1 MRKQIKTVFALCI
14 LLSSCSKDETNKI
27 EEIETGFKTPL
38 TAFEDFNSDSV
49 TISIDNDQITI
60 ETNGLPNHTSPYW
73 EETHPLYVEPI
84 ISLRQTPGK
93 IGAERSLTL
102 TVPTYP
108 NLASNGTTTGL
119 GPIGISVTGVPI
131 FNDLEGPNGS
141 LGEEIAA
148 TFDYAGAHN
157 GPSGYHYHIESFNIP
172 ENTVLS
178 HDDEKLIGVMSDGFL
193 LYGRKCNSTNS
204 HPSDLDSSGGHISGT
219 QHSSENETF
228 YHYHVLNEYFFGN
241 VVLLFGQQLLGVP
254 NAIL

>member
-1 MRKQIKTVFALCI
+1 MRTQIKTILALGI
-14 LLSSCSKDETNKI
+14 LLSSCNKDETNKI
-27 EEIETGFKTPL
+27 EEIESGFKTPL
-38 TAFEDFNSDSV
+38 IAFEDFNSDSV
-49 TISIDNDQITI
+49 AISIDNDQITI

-73 EETHPLYVEPI
+73 EETHPLYIEPI
-84 ISLRQTPGK
+84 IALRQTPGK

-108 NLASNGTTTGL
+108 NLASYGTTTGL

-141 LGEEIAA
+141 LGEEIIA

-157 GPSGYHYHIESFNIP
+157 GPSGYHYHIESFNTQ

-204 HPSDLDSSGGHISGT
+204 HPSDLDVSGGHISRT